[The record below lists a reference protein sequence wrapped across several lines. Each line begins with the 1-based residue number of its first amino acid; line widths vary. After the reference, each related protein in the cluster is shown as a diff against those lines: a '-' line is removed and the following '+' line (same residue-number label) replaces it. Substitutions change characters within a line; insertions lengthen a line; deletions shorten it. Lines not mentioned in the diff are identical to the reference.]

1 MLDLD
6 AQPVLFIPD
15 VHFGNLQR
23 AGQVR
28 EGSTEGKQT
37 RTEEMSASR
46 LVSHD
51 FFFPSNCRCLLLKL
65 RKPTQMGECPTGLC

>member
-1 MLDLD
+1 MISVPKKADTTYFKTLSDLE

-28 EGSTEGKQT
+28 TSPQHLH
-37 RTEEMSASR
+37 SSSS
-46 LVSHD
+46 L
-51 FFFPSNCRCLLLKL
+51 
-65 RKPTQMGECPTGLC
+65 CPIRQFILDIAHALY